1 MSGTSTQSLASI
13 IDSNASGTTQAS
25 APAMTIPSLQNAID
39 STSSASGSVVAP
51 QPVGTTS
58 APAVDSAPAAGATPS
73 YTPVTETSQQQQQ
86 AILRQL
92 LTQRGFNIPSE
103 FSNDDQIA
111 DLIAA
116 QLDSAS
122 TIESSPEFQQFKAW
136 QAQQGQ
142 SNAAGTPAPAV
153 QSNPAPTAKTEEI
166 PESKILSAITDGYV
180 TFDAA
185 ARKWVPTY
193 AQFAS
198 HADAIN
204 SRAEKTQQT
213 KINLATDPQD
223 FIRQQIQDAVNT
235 LKPQSEVNELK
246 QILEEIKQERVNAQW
261 AQVDSWIDQN
271 RPKLFSADN
280 KPTPYGNLYVQFE
293 SAITSADPSFANR
306 PLERHNEVLK
316 RIAIAE
322 QAFRPAQQ
330 ASPQQGQA
338 NPAAP
343 AQRPSFLDGAARR
356 NGTNRLSEYTGPANN
371 AVPPQVPLGPGGL
384 PSLNGIINQMTSLT
398 SN

>member
-1 MSGTSTQSLASI
+1 MV
-13 IDSNASGTTQAS
+13 
-25 APAMTIPSLQNAID
+25 IPSLQQAID
-39 STSSASGSVVAP
+39 STSGSGGSVIAP
-51 QPVGTTS
+51 LPVGTS
-58 APAVDSAPAAGATPS
+58 AAPAVDSATTAGATP
-73 YTPVTETSQQQQQ
+73 TAPVAETSQQQQQ

-136 QAQQGQ
+136 QAQQAQ

-185 ARKWVPTY
+185 TKKWVPTY
-193 AQFAS
+193 EQFAA
-198 HADAIN
+198 HANAIN

-223 FIRQQIQDAVNT
+223 FIRQQIQDAVNS
-235 LKPQSEVNELK
+235 LNPKSEVSELK
-246 QILEEIKQERVNAQW
+246 QVLEEIKQERVNAQW
-261 AQVDSWIDQN
+261 AQVDQWIETN
-271 RPKLFSADN
+271 RSKLFAADN

-338 NPAAP
+338 TPAAP

-371 AVPPQVPLGPGGL
+371 AVSPQVPLGPGGL
-384 PSLNGIINQMTSLT
+384 PSLNGIITQMTSLGT
-398 SN
+398 N

>member
-1 MSGTSTQSLASI
+1 
-13 IDSNASGTTQAS
+13 
-25 APAMTIPSLQNAID
+25 MTIPSLQNAID

-73 YTPVTETSQQQQQ
+73 YTSVTETSQQQQQ

-136 QAQQGQ
+136 QAQQNQAPTPAVQ
-142 SNAAGTPAPAV
+142 SPATPAPA
-153 QSNPAPTAKTEEI
+153 AKTEEI

-185 ARKWVPTY
+185 TKKWVPTY

-223 FIRQQIQDAVNT
+223 FIRQQIQDAVNS
-235 LKPQSEVNELK
+235 LKPQSEINELK
-246 QILEEIKQERVNAQW
+246 QVLEEIKQERVNAQW
-261 AQVDSWIDQN
+261 AQVDQWIEQN
-271 RPKLFSADN
+271 RSKLFAADN

-293 SAITSADPSFANR
+293 SAITSADPSFVNR

-343 AQRPSFLDGAARR
+343 TQRPSFLDGAARR

-384 PSLNGIINQMTSLT
+384 PSLNGIITQMTSLGT
-398 SN
+398 N

>member
-13 IDSNASGTTQAS
+13 IDSNAPGNAPAS
-25 APAMTIPSLQNAID
+25 APVMAIPSLQQAID
-39 STSSASGSVVAP
+39 STSGSGGSVAAP
-51 QPVGTTS
+51 LPVGTS
-58 APAVDSAPAAGATPS
+58 AAPAIDSTTVAGASSSPA
-73 YTPVTETSQQQQQ
+73 PIETSQQQQQ
-86 AILRQL
+86 AVLRQL
-92 LTQRGFNIPSE
+92 LTQRGFNIPTE

-136 QAQQGQ
+136 QAQQVQ
-142 SNAAGTPAPAV
+142 TPAPAV
-153 QSNPAPTAKTEEI
+153 PASPATPAAKTEEI

-180 TFDAA
+180 TFDASTK
-185 ARKWVPTY
+185 KWVPAY
-193 AQFAS
+193 PQFAS
-198 HADAIN
+198 HANAMN
-204 SRAEKTQQT
+204 SRAEQTQKT
-213 KINLATDPQD
+213 KIDLATDPQD
-223 FIRQQIQDAVNT
+223 FIRQQIQDAVNS

-261 AQVDSWIDQN
+261 SQVDQWVEQN
-271 RPKLFSADN
+271 RAKLFSADN
-280 KPTPYGNLYVQFE
+280 KPTPYNNLYVQFE
-293 SAITSADPSFANR
+293 TAITSADPSFANR

-322 QAFRPAQQ
+322 QAFRPAQ

-338 NPAAP
+338 NPASP
-343 AQRPSFLDGAARR
+343 AQRSSFLDGAARR

-371 AVPPQVPLGPGGL
+371 AVPPQVPLGPGKL
-384 PSLNGIINQMTSLT
+384 PSLQGTIDQMLALG

>member
-1 MSGTSTQSLASI
+1 MV
-13 IDSNASGTTQAS
+13 
-25 APAMTIPSLQNAID
+25 IPSLQNAID
-39 STSSASGSVVAP
+39 STSGSGGSVAAP
-51 QPVGTTS
+51 LPVGTFA
-58 APAVDSAPAAGATPS
+58 APAVVNAPTAGVLPPS
-73 YTPVTETSQQQQQ
+73 VPVETSQQQQQ
-86 AILRQL
+86 AVLRQL
-92 LTQRGFNIPSE
+92 LTQRGFDIPTQ

-122 TIESSPEFQQFKAW
+122 TIESSPEFQQFKSW
-136 QAQQGQ
+136 QAQQVQ
-142 SNAAGTPAPAV
+142 ANAAGATAPAV
-153 QSNPAPTAKTEEI
+153 QSNPAPTAAKTEEI

-180 TFDAA
+180 TFDQSS
-185 ARKWVPTY
+185 RKWIPTY
-193 AQFAS
+193 AQFAL

-204 SRAEKTQQT
+204 SRAEQTQKT
-213 KINLATDPQD
+213 KIDLATDPQD
-223 FIRQQIQDAVNT
+223 FIRQQIQDAVSS

-261 AQVDSWIDQN
+261 SQVDQWVEQN
-271 RPKLFSADN
+271 RAKLFAADN
-280 KPTPYGNLYVQFE
+280 KPTPYNNLYVQFE

-338 NPAAP
+338 NPATP
-343 AQRPSFLDGAARR
+343 AQRSSFLDGAARR
-356 NGTNRLSEYTGPANN
+356 NGTNRLSEYTGPASN
-371 AVPPQVPLGPGGL
+371 AVYPQVPLGPGKL
-384 PSLNGIINQMTSLT
+384 PSLQGTIDQMLALG

>member
-1 MSGTSTQSLASI
+1 
-13 IDSNASGTTQAS
+13 
-25 APAMTIPSLQNAID
+25 
-39 STSSASGSVVAP
+39 
-51 QPVGTTS
+51 
-58 APAVDSAPAAGATPS
+58 
-73 YTPVTETSQQQQQ
+73 
-86 AILRQL
+86 
-92 LTQRGFNIPSE
+92 
-103 FSNDDQIA
+103 
-111 DLIAA
+111 
-116 QLDSAS
+116 
-122 TIESSPEFQQFKAW
+122 
-136 QAQQGQ
+136 
-142 SNAAGTPAPAV
+142 
-153 QSNPAPTAKTEEI
+153 
-166 PESKILSAITDGYV
+166 V

-185 ARKWVPTY
+185 TKKWVPAY
-193 AQFAS
+193 SQFAA

-204 SRAEKTQQT
+204 SRAEKMQQT

-223 FIRQQIQDAVNT
+223 FIRQQIQEAVNS

-246 QILEEIKQERVNAQW
+246 QVLEEIKQERVNAQW
-261 AQVDSWIDQN
+261 AQVDQWVEQN
-271 RPKLFSADN
+271 RSKLFTTDN
-280 KPTPYGNLYVQFE
+280 KPTPYNSLYSQFE

-343 AQRPSFLDGAARR
+343 AQRSFLDGAARR

-384 PSLNGIINQMTSLT
+384 PSLGGIINQMTSLT
-398 SN
+398 TN

>member
-1 MSGTSTQSLASI
+1 
-13 IDSNASGTTQAS
+13 
-25 APAMTIPSLQNAID
+25 MTIPSLQNAID
-39 STSSASGSVVAP
+39 STSGSGGSVVAP
-51 QPVGTTS
+51 LPVGTS
-58 APAVDSAPAAGATPS
+58 AAPAVDSATTAGATP
-73 YTPVTETSQQQQQ
+73 TAPVAETSQQQQQ

-136 QAQQGQ
+136 QAQQTQ
-142 SNAAGTPAPAV
+142 APAPAVPTTSATPAPA
-153 QSNPAPTAKTEEI
+153 AKTEEI

-180 TFDAA
+180 TFDQASK
-185 ARKWVPTY
+185 KWVPAY
-193 AQFAS
+193 PQFAS

-204 SRAEKTQQT
+204 NRAEQTQKT
-213 KINLATDPQD
+213 KVDFASDPQA
-223 FIRQQIQDAVNT
+223 FIDQKIQEAVSS
-235 LKPQSEVNELK
+235 LKPQSEISELK
-246 QILEEIKQERVNAQW
+246 QVLEEIKQERVNAQW
-261 AQVDSWIDQN
+261 AQVDQWIEQN
-271 RPKLFSADN
+271 RSKLFAADN

-384 PSLNGIINQMTSLT
+384 PSLNGIITQMTSLGT
-398 SN
+398 N